1 MPWPAPRSPHSAT
14 SQFFINVEDNT
25 FLDAVKRRTAGVR
38 RFRPRNRGMDVVDKI
53 AQAKTG
59 RKAGMSDV
67 PVKTVT
73 IRSVK
78 IVK

>member
-1 MPWPAPRSPHSAT
+1 MWRTTPSSTP
-14 SQFFINVEDNT
+14 
-25 FLDAVKRRTAGVR
+25 VKRRTGWGYAVFGRVT
-38 RFRPRNRGMDVVDKI
+38 RGMDVVDKI